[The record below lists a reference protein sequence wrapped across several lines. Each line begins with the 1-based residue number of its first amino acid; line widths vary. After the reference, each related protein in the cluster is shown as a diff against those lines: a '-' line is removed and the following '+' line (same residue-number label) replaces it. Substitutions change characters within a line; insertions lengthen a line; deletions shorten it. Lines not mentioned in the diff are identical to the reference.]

1 MALLNDLAS
10 VSEPRWKL
18 APLLR
23 HTHNMKG
30 CPLNVMEVAGTSKS
44 QYEWKVNIYK
54 IGSRVMVFRS
64 FRQFWSCPGDD
75 FWQVFSLSAYRSFKK
90 AHQLNTLLDSSF

>member
-1 MALLNDLAS
+1 MALLNGLAS

-23 HTHNMKG
+23 HTHNMKD
-30 CPLNVMEVAGTSKS
+30 CPLDVMEVAGTSKS

-54 IGSRVMVFRS
+54 IGSRVMVFS
-64 FRQFWSCPGDD
+64 QFSPILVMPGG
-75 FWQVFSLSAYRSFKK
+75 
-90 AHQLNTLLDSSF
+90 